1 VSTWVSR
8 GGDKLSAAFQ
18 AWRSVIPALEGSVAA
33 DLGSNVGGFVQCLLA
48 QGITRV
54 YAIDTGYGVL
64 AWELRKDPRV
74 RVMERTNAL
83 HVVLPEK
90 VDLVTIDVAWTRQR
104 LIIPAA
110 FRLLRDGGLVVT
122 LVKPQYEA
130 TRKER
135 RGGVLPRESVSEVLS
150 RVRTEVRSVDGE
162 ILAELESPIK
172 GAGGNTEFLWLVRS
186 GSSTSEIRC

>member
-1 VSTWVSR
+1 
-8 GGDKLSAAFQ
+8 
-18 AWRSVIPALEGSVAA
+18 
-33 DLGSNVGGFVQCLLA
+33 
-48 QGITRV
+48 
-54 YAIDTGYGVL
+54 
-64 AWELRKDPRV
+64 
-74 RVMERTNAL
+74 MERTNAL

-150 RVRTEVRSVDGE
+150 RVRTEVRLVDGE

-186 GSSTSEIRC
+186 GNSTSEIRC